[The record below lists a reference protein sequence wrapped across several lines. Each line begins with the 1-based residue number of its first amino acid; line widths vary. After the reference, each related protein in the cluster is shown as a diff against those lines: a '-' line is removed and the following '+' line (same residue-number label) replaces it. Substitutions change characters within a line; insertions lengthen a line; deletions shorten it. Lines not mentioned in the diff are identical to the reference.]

1 MPTKVTVNPNHSN
14 TFFLLQGMQSTETE
28 RGKVGYDDNDVGL
41 ERGVYAVDGF
51 VRVGIMEWIGD
62 LGLMIEWID
71 IVL

>member
-1 MPTKVTVNPNHSN
+1 MNG
-14 TFFLLQGMQSTETE
+14 FRTE